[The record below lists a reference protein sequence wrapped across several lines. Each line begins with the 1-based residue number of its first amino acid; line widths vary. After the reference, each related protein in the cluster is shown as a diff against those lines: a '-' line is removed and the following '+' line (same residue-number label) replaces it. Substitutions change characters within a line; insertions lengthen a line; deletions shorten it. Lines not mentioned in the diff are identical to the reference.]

1 MDVQNFFAQ
10 KKIGGVQKCTQKYE
24 SEARHIFMFQ
34 EMCDG
39 RDSFFQKNTHFDE
52 ESCNGNESNCWST
65 LTASVMP
72 GWCFLSLSRIHL
84 SDYRTAI
91 GNYWSSCIVNSHAKK
106 CLETPFLLSSP
117 APQQVLLCRKLSTN
131 SSSNK
136 KRKGLRGLALKMTW
150 LIALVTKE
158 PLSSRARRWR
168 FTYDFFCTYYTH
180 TYLLFLLL
188 FGFHWGGRLVG
199 RAFFLG
205 NGDSILWLIVAS
217 FYLLE

>member
-39 RDSFFQKNTHFDE
+39 RDSFFKKNTHFDE

-72 GWCFLSLSRIHL
+72 GCFLSLSRIHL

-168 FTYDFFCTYYTH
+168 FTYDFFAHTTLTH
-180 TYLLFLLL
+180 IY
-188 FGFHWGGRLVG
+188 
-199 RAFFLG
+199 
-205 NGDSILWLIVAS
+205 S
-217 FYLLE
+217 FYCYLGFIEVVDW